1 MNYENRKFYIID
13 VSELDL
19 VDFSQVLET
28 SKETV
33 RKSVDESKTFIKFD
47 GENPEFIDNLVSKE
61 GPYTYNEIIEILSG
75 TAWTPEVDFPF
86 GISK

>member
-13 VSELDL
+13 VSELDS
-19 VDFSQVLET
+19 VDFSKVLET

-47 GENPEFIDNLVSKE
+47 GEYPEFLDNLISKD
-61 GPYTYNEIIEILSG
+61 GPYNYSEIINILSG
-75 TAWTPEVDFPF
+75 TAWTPEIEFPQ
-86 GISK
+86 

>member
-1 MNYENRKFYIID
+1 MNYKGRKFYIID

-33 RKSVDESKTFIKFD
+33 RKSVDGSKTFIKFD
-47 GENPEFIDNLVSKE
+47 GQNPQFLDDITTKE
-61 GPYTYNEIIEILSG
+61 GPYKYSEIITILSG
-75 TAWTPEVDFPF
+75 TAWTPEFDFF
-86 GISK
+86 I